1 MDNFLSKLKILIGFY
16 QVTHGFLDVFSY
28 IEWSDSLQVVSKYSG
43 LLQIN
48 LLQIAP
54 IHCLFQE
61 FNVDA
66 FGDMFVILSINAIA
80 IVGAGVI
87 YGVRKIFIIRNQEL
101 NEEEK
106 SSQISQT
113 KVLIYRN
120 VFFFLYVTYL
130 STCSKTASVLPFAC
144 QKLCKDNKEEL
155 CDEYLKVDYSI
166 TCQ

>member
-28 IEWSDSLQVVSKYSG
+28 IEWPDTLQVVSKYSG

-48 LLQIAP
+48 FLQIAP

-61 FNVDA
+61 FHMDA

-87 YGVRKIFIIRNQEL
+87 YGVRKIFILRNQEL
-101 NEEEK
+101 NEEER
-106 SSQISQT
+106 SSKISQT

-120 VFFFLYVTYL
+120 VFFSSTWPTWVPVRKQPVFYRLPARNCAKITKKSCVT
-130 STCSKTASVLPFAC
+130 STWKYITA
-144 QKLCKDNKEEL
+144 
-155 CDEYLKVDYSI
+155 
-166 TCQ
+166 

>member
-1 MDNFLSKLKILIGFY
+1 MIGFY

-28 IEWSDSLQVVSKYSG
+28 IEWPDSLQVVSKYSG

-48 LLQIAP
+48 FLQIAP

-61 FNVDA
+61 FHMDA

-87 YGVRKIFIIRNQEL
+87 YGVRKIFILRNQEL
-101 NEEEK
+101 NEEER
-106 SSQISQT
+106 SSKISQT

-120 VFFFLYVTYL
+120 VFFS
-130 STCSKTASVLPFAC
+130 ST
-144 QKLCKDNKEEL
+144 
-155 CDEYLKVDYSI
+155 
-166 TCQ
+166 